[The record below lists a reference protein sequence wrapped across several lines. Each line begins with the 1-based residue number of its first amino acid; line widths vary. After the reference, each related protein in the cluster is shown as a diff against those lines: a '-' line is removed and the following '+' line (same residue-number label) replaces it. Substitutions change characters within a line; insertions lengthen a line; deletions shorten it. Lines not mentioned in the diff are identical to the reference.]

1 MMVWAAVPRT
11 TCLTLPLRHEIVKG
25 MIPSLRRIVIGLF
38 LIVIVALS
46 STAFGAEIRV
56 FCTFGFQGAI
66 TQLAPQFERETGNK
80 LILTFGSTGGVA
92 ARAKNGEPF
101 DVIIVS
107 DTAMAGLVKLG
118 KVVEQGRTDIAR
130 VGISVAIRRGASRPD
145 ISSVESFKAA
155 LLAAK
160 SISYTNPVDGGFSG
174 VYFVELVKRLG
185 IAEKLAPKTKL
196 ARGGTSSGALV
207 ASGEAEIA
215 IQTTSDLVPT
225 PGIEIVGP
233 LPAEIQN
240 FTVLSAGI
248 GAAAADPAAVKRLIL
263 LLSSPAVYP
272 VLRETGLEPPK

>member
-1 MMVWAAVPRT
+1 
-11 TCLTLPLRHEIVKG
+11 LTLPLPHEIVTD
-25 MIPSLRRIVIGLF
+25 MIPSLRRIVSGLF

-46 STAFGAEIRV
+46 STAFGAEVRV

-66 TQLAPQFERETGNK
+66 TQLGPQFERETGNK

-107 DTAMAGLVKLG
+107 DTAMADLIKLG

-130 VGISVAIRRGASRPD
+130 VGISVAIRRGAPRPD
-145 ISSVESFKAA
+145 IGSVESFKAA

-174 VYFVELVKRLG
+174 VYFAELVKRLG

-196 ARGGTSSGALV
+196 ARGGTSSGVLV

-225 PGIEIVGP
+225 AGIELVGP
-233 LPAEIQN
+233 LPAEIQH

-248 GAAAADPAAVKRLIL
+248 AAGAADPAAVKRLIL
-263 LLSSPAVYP
+263 LLASPIVYP
-272 VLRETGLEPPK
+272 VLRETGLEPPKCCGAH

>member
-1 MMVWAAVPRT
+1 
-11 TCLTLPLRHEIVKG
+11 LTLPLRHEIVNV
-25 MIPSLRRIVIGLF
+25 MIPLLRRTVIGLF
-38 LIVIVALS
+38 LIVILALS
-46 STAFGAEIRV
+46 STALGAEIRV
-56 FCTFGFQGAI
+56 FCTFGLQGAI
-66 TQLAPQFERETGNK
+66 TQLAPQLERETGNK
-80 LILTFGSTGGVA
+80 LILTVGSTGGVA
-92 ARAKNGEPF
+92 ARVKNGEPF
-101 DVIIVS
+101 DVVIVS
-107 DTAMAGLVKLG
+107 ETAMAGLVKLG

-174 VYFVELVKRLG
+174 VYFAELVKRLG

-215 IQTTSDLVPT
+215 IQTTSDLIPT

-240 FTVLSAGI
+240 FTVLSVVI
-248 GAAAADPAAVKRLIL
+248 GAKAADPAAAKRLIL

>member
-1 MMVWAAVPRT
+1 
-11 TCLTLPLRHEIVKG
+11 
-25 MIPSLRRIVIGLF
+25 MIRSLRRIVIGLF
-38 LIVIVALS
+38 LIVVVALS

-56 FCTFGFQGAI
+56 FCTFGLQGAI
-66 TQLAPQFERETGNK
+66 TQLRPQFERETGNK
-80 LILTFGSTGGVA
+80 LILTFGPTGGVA
-92 ARAKNGEPF
+92 ERVKNGEPF
-101 DVIIVS
+101 DVVIVS

-118 KVVEQGRTDIAR
+118 KVVEQSRTDIAR
-130 VGISVAIRRGASRPD
+130 VGISVAIRRGGSRPD

-155 LLAAK
+155 LLAAN
-160 SISYTNPVDGGFSG
+160 SISYTNPIDGGFSG
-174 VYFVELVKRLG
+174 VYFAELIKRLG

-225 PGIEIVGP
+225 SGIEIVGP
-233 LPAEIQN
+233 LPAQIQN

-248 GAAAADPAAVKRLIL
+248 GAEAADPAAAKRLIL
-263 LLSSPAVYP
+263 LLASPAVYP

>member
-1 MMVWAAVPRT
+1 M
-11 TCLTLPLRHEIVKG
+11 TLPLRHEIVKV

-56 FCTFGFQGAI
+56 FCTFGLQGAI

-80 LILTFGSTGGVA
+80 LILTFGPTGGVA

-101 DVIIVS
+101 DVVIVS

-174 VYFVELVKRLG
+174 VYMAELVKRLG

-233 LPAEIQN
+233 LPAEIQH

-248 GAAAADPAAVKRLIL
+248 GAEAADPAAAKRLIL

-272 VLRETGLEPPK
+272 VLRETGLEPPKCCGAH

>member
-1 MMVWAAVPRT
+1 MIPK
-11 TCLTLPLRHEIVKG
+11 L
-25 MIPSLRRIVIGLF
+25 MIPSLRRIVIVSF
-38 LIVIVALS
+38 LIVIVTLS
-46 STAFGAEIRV
+46 STAFGADIRV
-56 FCTFGFQGAI
+56 FCTFGLQGAI
-66 TQLAPQFERETGNK
+66 TQLRPQFERETGDK
-80 LILTFGSTGGVA
+80 LILTFGPTGGVA

-101 DVIIVS
+101 DAIIVS

-118 KVVEQGRTDIAR
+118 KVGEQGRTDIAR
-130 VGISVAIRRGASRPD
+130 VGISVAVRRGAPRPD

-174 VYFVELVKRLG
+174 VYMAELVKRLG

-196 ARGGTSSGALV
+196 ARGGTSSAALV

-215 IQTTSDLVPT
+215 IQTTSDILPT
-225 PGIEIVGP
+225 PGIDIIGP

-248 GAAAADPAAVKRLIL
+248 SAQAADPAAAKRLIL
-263 LLSSPAVYP
+263 LLSSPKVYP
-272 VLRETGLEPPK
+272 ILRETGLEPPK

>member
-1 MMVWAAVPRT
+1 MIPK
-11 TCLTLPLRHEIVKG
+11 L
-25 MIPSLRRIVIGLF
+25 MIPSLRRIVIVSF

-46 STAFGAEIRV
+46 STAFGADIRV
-56 FCTFGFQGAI
+56 FCTFGLQGAI
-66 TQLAPQFERETGNK
+66 TQLRPQFERETGDK
-80 LILTFGSTGGVA
+80 LILTFGPTGGVA

-160 SISYTNPVDGGFSG
+160 SISYTNPADGGFSG
-174 VYFVELVKRLG
+174 VYMAELVKRLG

-215 IQTTSDLVPT
+215 IQTTSDILPT

-240 FTVLSAGI
+240 YTVLSVGI
-248 GAAAADPAAVKRLIL
+248 GAQAADPAAAKRLIL
-263 LLSSPAVYP
+263 LLSSPKVYP

>member
-1 MMVWAAVPRT
+1 
-11 TCLTLPLRHEIVKG
+11 LTLPLPHEIVTV
-25 MIPSLRRIVIGLF
+25 MIPSLRRIVSGLF

-46 STAFGAEIRV
+46 STAFGAEVRV

-66 TQLAPQFERETGNK
+66 TQLGPQFERETGNK
-80 LILTFGSTGGVA
+80 LILTVGSTGGVA
-92 ARAKNGEPF
+92 TRAKNGEPF

-107 DTAMAGLVKLG
+107 DTAMADLIKLG

-130 VGISVAIRRGASRPD
+130 VGISVAIRRGAPRPD
-145 ISSVESFKAA
+145 IGSVESFKAA

-174 VYFVELVKRLG
+174 VYFAELVKRLG

-207 ASGEAEIA
+207 ASGDAEIA

-225 PGIEIVGP
+225 PGIELVGP
-233 LPAEIQN
+233 LPVEIQH

-248 GAAAADPAAVKRLIL
+248 AAGAADPAAVKRLIL
-263 LLSSPAVYP
+263 LLASPAVYP

>member
-1 MMVWAAVPRT
+1 MSPRT
-11 TCLTLPLRHEIVKG
+11 ICLTLPLRHEIVKV

-46 STAFGAEIRV
+46 SNAFGAEIRV
-56 FCTFGFQGAI
+56 FCTFGLQGAI
-66 TQLAPQFERETGNK
+66 TQLGPQFERETGNK
-80 LILTFGSTGGVA
+80 LILTFGPTGGVA
-92 ARAKNGEPF
+92 ARVKNGEPF
-101 DVIIVS
+101 DVVIVS

-130 VGISVAIRRGASRPD
+130 VGISVAIRRGDSRPD

-174 VYFVELVKRLG
+174 VYFAELLKRLG

-225 PGIEIVGP
+225 SGIEIVGP

-240 FTVLSAGI
+240 FTVISAGI
-248 GAAAADPAAVKRLIL
+248 GAEAADPAAAKRLIL

>member
-1 MMVWAAVPRT
+1 MNKTVGIIFPSMGRARIA
-11 TCLTLPLRHEIVKG
+11 LLLLASIV
-25 MIPSLRRIVIGLF
+25 F
-38 LIVIVALS
+38 S
-46 STAFGAEIRV
+46 SNAFGAEIRV
-56 FCTFGFQGAI
+56 FCTFGLQGAI
-66 TQLAPQFERETGNK
+66 TQLGPQFERETGNK
-80 LILTFGSTGGVA
+80 LILTFGPTGGVA
-92 ARAKNGEPF
+92 ARVKNGEPF
-101 DVIIVS
+101 DMVIVS
-107 DTAMAGLVKLG
+107 ETAMAGLVKLG

-130 VGISVAIRRGASRPD
+130 VGISVAIRRGDSRPD

-174 VYFVELVKRLG
+174 VYFAELLKRLG

-225 PGIEIVGP
+225 SGIEIVGP

-240 FTVLSAGI
+240 FTVISAGI
-248 GAAAADPAAVKRLIL
+248 SAEAVDPAAAKQLIL
-263 LLSSPAVYP
+263 LLSSPTVYP

>member
-1 MMVWAAVPRT
+1 
-11 TCLTLPLRHEIVKG
+11 LTLPLRHEIVDV
-25 MIPSLRRIVIGLF
+25 MISSLRRIVIGLV
-38 LIVIVALS
+38 LIVIVTLS
-46 STAFGAEIRV
+46 STAFGSEIRV
-56 FCTFGFQGAI
+56 FCTFGLQEAI

-80 LILTFGSTGGVA
+80 LILTFGPTGGIA
-92 ARAKNGEPF
+92 ARVKNGEPF
-101 DVIIVS
+101 DVVIVS
-107 DTAMAGLVKLG
+107 DTAMAGLVKQG
-118 KVVEQGRTDIAR
+118 KVVEQGRTAIAR
-130 VGISVAIRRGASRPD
+130 VGISVAIRRGGSRPD

-174 VYFVELVKRLG
+174 VYFAELIKRLG

-207 ASGEAEIA
+207 ASGEVEIA

-225 PGIEIVGP
+225 PGIQIVGP

-248 GAAAADPAAVKRLIL
+248 GAGAADPPAAKRLIL
-263 LLSSPAVYP
+263 QLSSPTVYP